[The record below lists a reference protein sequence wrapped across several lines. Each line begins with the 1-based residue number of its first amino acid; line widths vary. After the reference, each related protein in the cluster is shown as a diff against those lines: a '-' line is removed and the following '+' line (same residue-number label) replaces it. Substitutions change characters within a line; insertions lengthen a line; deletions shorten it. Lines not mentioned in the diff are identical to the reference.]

1 MGISPSLNSKTY
13 EYVCLVNSE
22 TGYIAQKALCP
33 VSGTEDEII
42 VVPPLFR
49 HSSRNAPHDVP
60 THIRRCLG
68 RTRLSL
74 LISPVADPSD
84 LFRSVRSTRYPVR
97 EAAPEGI
104 RIQPVCVLAPPGRS
118 LKNLTPILLVSISAL
133 LYDLQELPSPALK
146 CIISDRSRKCKL
158 FLFLSHFIST
168 IRAETHS
175 PQFHREDKTTFGTNL
190 IFRFLLAAIG
200 TETHIIGHAAA
211 AYPCI

>member
-1 MGISPSLNSKTY
+1 M
-13 EYVCLVNSE
+13 
-22 TGYIAQKALCP
+22 
-33 VSGTEDEII
+33 
-42 VVPPLFR
+42 VPPLFR

-68 RTRLSL
+68 RTRLSQ
-74 LISPVADPSD
+74 LISSVQLIFSDQSD

-104 RIQPVCVLAPPGRS
+104 RMQPVCVLAPPGRS

-133 LYDLQELPSPALK
+133 PYDLQELPSPTLK
-146 CIISDRSRKCKL
+146 CIISDRSRKCKH

-175 PQFHREDKTTFGTNL
+175 PQFYREDKTTFGTYL
-190 IFRFLLAAIG
+190 VFRLLLTAIG

>member
-1 MGISPSLNSKTY
+1 M
-13 EYVCLVNSE
+13 NSE

-74 LISPVADPSD
+74 LISSVQLIFSDPSD

-104 RIQPVCVLAPPGRS
+104 RMQPVCVLAPPGRS

-146 CIISDRSRKCKL
+146 CIISDRSRKCK
-158 FLFLSHFIST
+158 HFFYY
-168 IRAETHS
+168 S
-175 PQFHREDKTTFGTNL
+175 PQISSLYCL
-190 IFRFLLAAIG
+190 IVLSDEKNPAFEMFTSIFFDHDARSS
-200 TETHIIGHAAA
+200 
-211 AYPCI
+211 